1 MKLLVIIL
9 YQICFLLFFIGAIN
23 DGDTTNMILSV
34 LGLFITWR
42 QGLDIEY

>member
-9 YQICFLLFFIGAIN
+9 YEISFLLFLIGAVN